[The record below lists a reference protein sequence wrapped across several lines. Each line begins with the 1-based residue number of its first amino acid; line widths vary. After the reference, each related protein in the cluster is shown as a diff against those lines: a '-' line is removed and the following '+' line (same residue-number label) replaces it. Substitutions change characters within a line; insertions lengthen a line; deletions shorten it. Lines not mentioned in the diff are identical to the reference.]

1 MKWSRIQHTELA
13 AVLRNRI
20 QNNTLEYSL
29 YYHNINHVNSIY
41 DYFAAVDEPYRES
54 TDWAVLVHDA
64 VYDPDPEKE
73 LRSAELFIELAQER
87 GMSRQLWSDVYYETM
102 ATVSHE
108 ITDPR
113 HAAMVRGDLHQLT
126 QPLQVYINHG
136 DIVRE
141 SMRLYDKDMPT
152 CMTGNLEFMR
162 KMLPRVEQN
171 QYADPDHADFWRQVC
186 AGVKMTCAINE
197 LALGKFHN
205 LS

>member
-13 AVLRNRI
+13 AILRGRI
-20 QNNTLEYSL
+20 QKNTLDYSL
-29 YYHNINHVNSIY
+29 YYHNINHITSIY
-41 DYFAAVDEPYRES
+41 EYFDAIDEPYRES
-54 TDWAVLVHDA
+54 TDWAVLVHDV
-64 VYDPDPEKE
+64 VYDPEPEKE
-73 LRSAELFIELAQER
+73 LRSAEYFIELAQEC
-87 GMSRQLWSDVYYETM
+87 GMNRQLWSDVYYETM

-141 SMRLYDKDMPT
+141 SMRLYDKDMLT

-162 KMLPRVEQN
+162 KMLPRVEAN
-171 QYADPDHADFWRQVC
+171 QYSDPKHSDFWRQVS